1 MAMTLVKKTAEY
13 SIYKRGDD
21 RFAVK
26 NAHRMPVNGDDKV
39 AILLQQG
46 LIEAPKTKAPEP
58 AAEPEP
64 EVAEAGAEGDD
75 AAAGDADAPAADDNA

>member
-1 MAMTLVKKTAEY
+1 MAMTLVKKTDEY

-39 AILLQQG
+39 AILLQEG
-46 LIEAPKTKAPEP
+46 LIAAPAVKAP
-58 AAEPEP
+58 EPEP
-64 EVAEAGAEGDD
+64 EVEATEAEAEDTG
-75 AAAGDADAPAADDNA
+75 AAGGEDAPAEGGDA